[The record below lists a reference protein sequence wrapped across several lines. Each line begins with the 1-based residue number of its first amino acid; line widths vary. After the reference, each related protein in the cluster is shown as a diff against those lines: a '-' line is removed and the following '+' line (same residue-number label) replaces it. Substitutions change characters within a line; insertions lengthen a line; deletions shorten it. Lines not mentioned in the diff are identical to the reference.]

1 MITIRRATIEDLR
14 DVQQLG
20 YELLKYEHDNWDES
34 LDLQWPF
41 SEVGETNYR
50 KAILE
55 RVTLLVE
62 DDGKIAGFL
71 IGSIQKPAEGAARKT
86 ITAQLNN
93 IYVREEWRRQELG
106 RKLAEE
112 FKTVCDTEGVEQINV
127 TVNSQN
133 TDAIAFYERV
143 GFVPSRIFMSMKI
156 A

>member
-93 IYVREEWRRQELG
+93 IYVREEWRGQELG

-112 FKTVCDTEGVEQINV
+112 FKTVCNTGSVEQINV

-143 GFVPSRIFMSMKI
+143 GFAPSRIFMSMKI